1 MEEQRAAF
9 LGLNARLHQMSDLY
23 VGAEEAERDAFATV
37 PWLAAF
43 QRFTLRSAPSLAG
56 LPCPPSRVPTFCRG
70 WLRSKRREGGAQR
83 RAGNLH

>member
-43 QRFTLRSAPSLAG
+43 QRFTL
-56 LPCPPSRVPTFCRG
+56 
-70 WLRSKRREGGAQR
+70 
-83 RAGNLH
+83 